1 MIPGQAEWGGGLL
14 QISGKTLQDQI
25 RAGGGVPWSLPAPAL
40 LQVQGTAGSG
50 VLWMQPHGVLVLFG
64 GLPGGRRLGMCFG
77 ETGSA
82 AVLAFLV
89 SACSC
94 VHLLF
99 LGNFLSAVFAM
110 GLRKFVTQ

>member
-1 MIPGQAEWGGGLL
+1 MIPGQTEWGGGLV

-25 RAGGGVPWSLPAPAL
+25 PVGGECPGHFLVPAV

-50 VLWMQPHGVLVLFG
+50 VRWTQLHGVVVLFG

-77 ETGSA
+77 EVGSA

-89 SACSC
+89 
-94 VHLLF
+94 
-99 LGNFLSAVFAM
+99 
-110 GLRKFVTQ
+110 